1 MTPKHQN
8 GKITYAAFAFIV
20 NYNSFCSFLLLL
32 GLTLAAVA
40 EILLLTAVE
49 LILQLNLPIIHLLII
64 LSIIHPAAAGP
75 FLPFRRRF
83 ILLC

>member
-40 EILLLTAVE
+40 EILLTALE
-49 LILQLNLPIIHLLII
+49 LFLLIIHLRII

>member
-8 GKITYAAFAFIV
+8 DKITYAAFAFIV

-40 EILLLTAVE
+40 EFLLLAAVE
-49 LILQLNLPIIHLLII
+49 LILQLNLPIIHLHII
-64 LSIIHPAAAGP
+64 LSIIHPAAGP

>member
-8 GKITYAAFAFIV
+8 DKITYAAFAFIV
-20 NYNSFCSFLLLL
+20 NYNSFSSFPPIL
-32 GLTLAAVA
+32 GVTVAAVA
-40 EILLLTAVE
+40 EILLLTTAE
-49 LILQLNLPIIHLLII
+49 LLLRLNMTLIHLHII
-64 LSIIHPAAAGP
+64 LSIIHPAAGP